1 MIKTRGFRV
10 GPFEIENVLMKHPA
24 VLECAVTGI
33 PDASRGQAIKATVK
47 LADGFENTKQLEKEI
62 KRFVN
67 KKVSSYKHIQVIEF
81 ADEMPKTISG
91 KIKRTDIR
99 SIDRTKIC

>member
-1 MIKTRGFRV
+1 MRGH
-10 GPFEIENVLMKHPA
+10 GY
-24 VLECAVTGI
+24 
-33 PDASRGQAIKATVK
+33 SRRLGQAIKATVK
-47 LADGFENTKQLEKEI
+47 LADGFEKSKQLEKEI

-67 KKVSSYKHIQVIEF
+67 KKVSSYKHIQVLEF